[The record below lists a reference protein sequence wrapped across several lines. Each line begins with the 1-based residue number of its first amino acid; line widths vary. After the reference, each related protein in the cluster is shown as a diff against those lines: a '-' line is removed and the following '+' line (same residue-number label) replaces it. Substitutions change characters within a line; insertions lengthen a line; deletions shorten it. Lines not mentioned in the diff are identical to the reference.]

1 MANTRLNIII
11 RRREER
17 RSKGEEEK
25 RKRKK
30 EKEEEKKEKEKK
42 KEKKKRFS
50 IIIRMAIR
58 KLNQTENYTDTF
70 QAFRLNTKVLIS
82 TDQFRS
88 Q

>member
-1 MANTRLNIII
+1 MANTHLNIII

-30 EKEEEKKEKEKK
+30 EKEEEKKKEK

-58 KLNQTENYTDTF
+58 KLDQMENYTDTF